1 MKWIAAAAAVLLV
14 SVWAVARAQ
23 TTTTSPLSRDGGS
36 PPALEDGG
44 TAVRPFSAGPDGGAT
59 ATFGPSST
67 APLQVEH
74 RDGVDYV
81 GTGAISAAP
90 PETNGADNRSQSNTQ
105 QSSGETE
112 ELKRRIAALEA
123 RVAAANNQ
131 SQQLTRL
138 NEQISELREEIARI
152 QTQRDTAQQ
161 TAQQQ
166 AVESKMQTQQAVT
179 SLQAAQQALASGNG
193 DVAGTLSSVAASL
206 PPAAQ
211 REIQAAQEALGASD
225 LYGARTHLAA
235 AIAASQR

>member
-1 MKWIAAAAAVLLV
+1 MRWIAATAAVLLV

-23 TTTTSPLSRDGGS
+23 TTTSALARDGGS

-44 TAVRPFSAGPDGGAT
+44 TAVRPFAAGPDGGAA
-59 ATFGPSST
+59 ATLGPPSS
-67 APLQVEH
+67 APLQVE
-74 RDGVDYV
+74 RRNGVDYV

-90 PETNGADNRSQSNTQ
+90 SETDGADNRNQSNTQ
-105 QSSGETE
+105 QAGAETE

-138 NEQISELREEIARI
+138 NEQISELRQEIAQI
-152 QTQRDTAQQ
+152 QVQRDTAQQ

-166 AVESKMQTQQAVT
+166 ATESKTQTQQAVT
-179 SLQAAQQALASGNG
+179 ALQAAQQALASGNG
-193 DVAGTLSSVAASL
+193 DIAGTLSSVASSL

-211 REIQAAQEALGASD
+211 REIQAAQESLGASD
-225 LYGARTHLAA
+225 LYGARGHLAA